1 MAFRRVVVDGSNIA
15 TEGRSV
21 PSLAQLDEAVREFQ
35 REYPDAEVTVV
46 VDASFGHRID
56 ESERPAFDEAE
67 AHGEIVSPPA
77 GAIGRGD
84 AFLLRIAE
92 KTGATVLSN
101 DSFQEFHGEHDW
113 LFSQSRLVGGKP
125 VPGVG
130 WIFTP
135 RTPVRG
141 PRSRVATQ
149 DAKRARVRVGSKEA
163 SKPMPV
169 PATPPPGRSRRDGRA
184 KEPADGAGAVREGA
198 TKAGAAKAGAKA
210 GAVKEAT
217 PPADPRVRRAIAA
230 ATEEVVSPQTSSG
243 GRRRRRGSGPPPQ
256 AVNDP
261 LTFIRF
267 IAEHPLGQQLEGEV
281 ESFTSHGAFVRIEDA
296 QAYVPVSGLGDP
308 PPRSARRVLRR
319 GERRP
324 FVLQALDPQRRG
336 VELALPEFAQVA
348 GSPSEETVEAE
359 ISEATAPDEVAPDAG
374 RGATRKR
381 TQKARA
387 AEVAEASSAEQA
399 AEKADGRAKRTKAAK
414 AAKVSKAATTKKAK
428 AAAGKKAKTGAK
440 TPVAKKAA
448 KAVAGRTAAAKT
460 ASKSGRTAKASKPSR
475 AEGVTA
481 AETTKTTKAAAK
493 KAANKAAKP
502 ATKKAAKKTTK
513 DKSAGTK
520 ATAKAKAATRRSM
533 AGTSMGQPKT

>member
-1 MAFRRVVVDGSNIA
+1 MAYRRVVVDGSNIA

-130 WIFTP
+130 WIFTA

-141 PRSRVATQ
+141 PRSRVATK
-149 DAKRARVRVGSKEA
+149 DAKRSRVRVGSKEA

-169 PATPPPGRSRRDGRA
+169 PAVPPPGRGRRDGA
-184 KEPADGAGAVREGA
+184 PKEPEDGAGTVRE
-198 TKAGAAKAGAKA
+198 AA
-210 GAVKEAT
+210 
-217 PPADPRVRRAIAA
+217 PPADPKVRQAIAA

-243 GRRRRRGSGPPPQ
+243 SRRRRRGAGPPPQ

-267 IAEHPLGQQLEGEV
+267 IADHPLGQLVEGEV
-281 ESFTSHGAFVRIEDA
+281 ESFTSHGAFVRVEDA

-308 PPRSARRVLRR
+308 PPRSARRALRR

-336 VELALPEFAQVA
+336 VELALPEYAHVA

-359 ISEATAPDEVAPDAG
+359 ISEATGTDEVVPHAE
-374 RGATRKR
+374 RGATRNR
-381 TQKARA
+381 GRKAKA
-387 AEVAEASSAEQA
+387 PEKVDEEKAEAGKGRQR
-399 AEKADGRAKRTKAAK
+399 AEKADGPAQLA
-414 AAKVSKAATTKKAK
+414 KAATTKKAK
-428 AAAGKKAKTGAK
+428 TAVRKK
-440 TPVAKKAA
+440 
-448 KAVAGRTAAAKT
+448 AAAKT
-460 ASKSGRTAKASKPSR
+460 PA
-475 AEGVTA
+475 
-481 AETTKTTKAAAK
+481 KAAAK
-493 KAANKAAKP
+493 AAAKTGKTTKP
-502 ATKKAAKKTTK
+502 SKVSTAKATRAKGSTTAGTTKTAKKTAKKATK
-513 DKSAGTK
+513 DKSAG
-520 ATAKAKAATRRSM
+520 ATVGAKAKATTRTAKARASEGR
-533 AGTSMGQPKT
+533 AKK

>member
-1 MAFRRVVVDGSNIA
+1 MAYRRVVVDGSNIA

-125 VPGVG
+125 VPSVG

-141 PRSRVATQ
+141 PRSRVATK
-149 DAKRARVRVGSKEA
+149 DAKRTRVRVGSKEA

-169 PATPPPGRSRRDGRA
+169 PAVPPPGRGRRDGGP
-184 KEPADGAGAVREGA
+184 KEPDDGAGAVRD
-198 TKAGAAKAGAKA
+198 
-210 GAVKEAT
+210 AT
-217 PPADPRVRRAIAA
+217 PPADPKVRQAIAA
-230 ATEEVVSPQTSSG
+230 ATEEVVSPETSSG

-267 IAEHPLGQQLEGEV
+267 IAEHPLGQLVEGEV
-281 ESFTSHGAFVRIEDA
+281 ESFTSHGAFVRVEDA

-308 PPRSARRVLRR
+308 PPRSARRALRR

-336 VELALPEFAQVA
+336 VELALPEFAHVA

-359 ISEATAPDEVAPDAG
+359 ISGATGSDEVVPDAEQGPARQRG
-374 RGATRKR
+374 R
-381 TQKARA
+381 KARA
-387 AEVAEASSAEQA
+387 GEKAEAGKGRKR
-399 AEKADGRAKRTKAAK
+399 AEKADGSAQAAK
-414 AAKVSKAATTKKAK
+414 AVTAKKPK
-428 AAAGKKAKTGAK
+428 AAAGKAAAGKAAKAPAKAGAKVSAKAAKTTKPSTASKAKASTATKASKAGKAK
-440 TPVAKKAA
+440 ASTAGETTKRAKKTAEKATAKVAKKAA
-448 KAVAGRTAAAKT
+448 K
-460 ASKSGRTAKASKPSR
+460 
-475 AEGVTA
+475 
-481 AETTKTTKAAAK
+481 
-493 KAANKAAKP
+493 
-502 ATKKAAKKTTK
+502 KKTK
-513 DKSAGTK
+513 
-520 ATAKAKAATRRSM
+520 
-533 AGTSMGQPKT
+533 

>member
-35 REYPDAEVTVV
+35 GEYPDAEVTVV

-67 AHGEIVSPPA
+67 AHGEIASPPA

-101 DSFQEFHGEHDW
+101 DSFQEFHGEHEW

-169 PATPPPGRSRRDGRA
+169 PAGPPPGRGRRDGRR
-184 KEPADGAGAVREGA
+184 KEPDDGAGAVKE
-198 TKAGAAKAGAKA
+198 

-217 PPADPRVRRAIAA
+217 PPADPKVRQAIAA

-243 GRRRRRGSGPPPQ
+243 GRRRRRGAGPPPQ

-267 IAEHPLGQQLEGEV
+267 IAEHPLGEQLDGEV
-281 ESFTSHGAFVRIEDA
+281 EGFTSHGAFVRIEDA

-359 ISEATAPDEVAPDAG
+359 ISEATGTDEVVPDAG
-374 RGATRKR
+374 RGATRTR
-381 TQKARA
+381 AQKTRA
-387 AEVAEASSAEQA
+387 P
-399 AEKADGRAKRTKAAK
+399 
-414 AAKVSKAATTKKAK
+414 AK
-428 AAAGKKAKTGAK
+428 AAAGKGGQAPADGRAKPARTAAAKVATAKRAKTAAGKKAKAPAAKSAAK
-440 TPVAKKAA
+440 TKKTAKAAEAAKASKAKSATATETTGTAKKAA
-448 KAVAGRTAAAKT
+448 KQAAK
-460 ASKSGRTAKASKPSR
+460 KA
-475 AEGVTA
+475 
-481 AETTKTTKAAAK
+481 TKQATKKATKQAAK
-493 KAANKAAKP
+493 KAAKDAAKSP
-502 ATKKAAKKTTK
+502 ARTRTARTSEDRTT
-513 DKSAGTK
+513 T
-520 ATAKAKAATRRSM
+520 
-533 AGTSMGQPKT
+533 

>member
-1 MAFRRVVVDGSNIA
+1 MAYRRVVVDGSNIA

-35 REYPDAEVTVV
+35 REFPDAEVTVV

-125 VPGVG
+125 VPSVG
-130 WIFTP
+130 WIFTA

-149 DAKRARVRVGSKEA
+149 DAKRTRVRVGSKEA

-169 PATPPPGRSRRDGRA
+169 PAVPPPGRGRRDGGP
-184 KEPADGAGAVREGA
+184 KEPEDGAGAVRD
-198 TKAGAAKAGAKA
+198 
-210 GAVKEAT
+210 AT
-217 PPADPRVRRAIAA
+217 PPADPKVRQAIAA

-267 IAEHPLGQQLEGEV
+267 IAEHPLGQLVEGEV
-281 ESFTSHGAFVRIEDA
+281 ESFTSHGAFVRVQNA

-308 PPRSARRVLRR
+308 PPRSARRALRR

-336 VELALPEFAQVA
+336 VELALPEFAHVA

-359 ISEATAPDEVAPDAG
+359 ISEATGTDEVVPDAE
-374 RGATRKR
+374 RGAARKR
-381 TQKARA
+381 VQKATA
-387 AEVAEASSAEQA
+387 P
-399 AEKADGRAKRTKAAK
+399 EKASEKAKDGKGRRRAGKGDGPAQQA
-414 AAKVSKAATTKKAK
+414 KAATTKKAK
-428 AAAGKKAKTGAK
+428 AGAAKKAKAGA
-440 TPVAKKAA
+440 AKKAKAAPA
-448 KAVAGRTAAAKT
+448 KAAAKT
-460 ASKSGRTAKASKPSR
+460 AAKA
-475 AEGVTA
+475 G
-481 AETTKTTKAAAK
+481 KTTKPSKATKAPVTKSPVTKSPASKSPVAK
-493 KAANKAAKP
+493 TQVTKTRVSKAPATKAKATKKTAEK
-502 ATKKAAKKTTK
+502 ATKKATKDASAGATAGAEAKAPVRTATARASEGRAKK
-513 DKSAGTK
+513 
-520 ATAKAKAATRRSM
+520 
-533 AGTSMGQPKT
+533 